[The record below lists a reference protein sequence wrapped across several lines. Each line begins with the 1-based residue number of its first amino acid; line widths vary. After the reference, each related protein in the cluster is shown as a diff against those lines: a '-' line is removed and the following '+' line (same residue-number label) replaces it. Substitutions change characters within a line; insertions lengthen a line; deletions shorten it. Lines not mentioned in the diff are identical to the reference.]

1 MLVAAPMRARMHG
14 LGLGLLLVVATAVP
28 ALAQQPASSA
38 STTSKTEYP
47 TCNKDVTK
55 SDSDAA
61 HTKYLSGKVDYD
73 EGKYASAISN
83 FKAAYERDCTK
94 HDLLVIIS
102 RAHELDHN
110 SAEAIRALEV
120 YLERQ
125 PNSPEAQ
132 THKNKIATL
141 KERIAEERKKAAAT
155 PAPTTSGTPGGAN
168 PPGGD
173 TQGHTIYPWLVVAV
187 GGAAMVT
194 GALLVVIGASNFP
207 ENCTFSTNECNLL
220 PGETKNDPNAVPP
233 TKESPAYRERRDDAG
248 DAKGAQIGGLITL
261 GAGSVLVL
269 GGLLWH
275 FLEPTGP
282 KESAKTRVQ
291 PQLGPGY
298 GGFAFTGRF

>member
-1 MLVAAPMRARMHG
+1 MRARMHG

-28 ALAQQPASSA
+28 ALAQQPASA
-38 STTSKTEYP
+38 APSKTEYP
-47 TCNKDVTK
+47 ACNKEVSK

-83 FKAAYERDCTK
+83 FKAAYEKDCTK

-125 PNSPEAQ
+125 PTSPEAS
-132 THKNKIATL
+132 THRNKIATL
-141 KERIAEERKKAAAT
+141 KERLAEERKKAAAT
-155 PAPTTSGTPGGAN
+155 PPPSTTATTGVTN
-168 PPGGD
+168 PPGAES
-173 TQGHTIYPWLVVAV
+173 QGHSVYPWLVVGAGVVTLAV
-187 GGAAMVT
+187 GIVLVATAPSLPVGCDKSSKACD
-194 GALLVVIGASNFP
+194 LLPNETRESPSYIDRRDEAGRSVNQPVIGA
-207 ENCTFSTNECNLL
+207 
-220 PGETKNDPNAVPP
+220 VV
-233 TKESPAYRERRDDAG
+233 AG
-248 DAKGAQIGGLITL
+248 AGGVLIAGGLI
-261 GAGSVLVL
+261 
-269 GGLLWH
+269 WH

-282 KESAKTRVQ
+282 KESSKTKVQ